1 MKEFEVPGVAVL
13 VVKDGKVVVS
23 RGYGVRKLGEPAPVT
38 PQTMF
43 GVASH
48 TKAFTAAAMA
58 LLV

>member
-1 MKEFEVPGVAVL
+1 
-13 VVKDGKVVVS
+13 
-23 RGYGVRKLGEPAPVT
+23 VT